1 MKRIER
7 IMFLL
12 FLIITL
18 NKCVQPPNIESFNQI
33 MDNIPELFS
42 LYSGNNLLLAGS
54 KKPDVNI
61 LIINSTATITY
72 YEDYQTL
79 EHQIILV
86 PQNLQ
91 ENKCSTGY
99 VFNIFDLNAI
109 KNDKTTKCEIIN
121 NSSKK
126 SCQALIEKKNNAI
139 EFSVYGNICKGDNII
154 INYKCDLSKIS
165 KEKLYKEELV
175 IIPIPANIGYPLYCS
190 YKYIIPEGYI
200 FLGTKFNR
208 LTLTKESE
216 NTYSYYG
223 SCKKDLKMD
232 KIRYSPENVSFK
244 AKWDLSLVYPPKFT
258 DDVKFVFPLVFIGG
272 KMNTN
277 NYQIFDFEGREYQNA
292 IYKKSDYNAEI
303 YYKKYYTQTTF
314 DNTEYISVR
323 VPAINKEK
331 VGVEINI
338 AFTNNLTADF
348 KLDDSK
354 YEINLSLI
362 DQEIIDKANE
372 IIKEKSDK
380 PDFYKIG
387 KFVNKYLSYD
397 NSSDIVKNLTLK
409 EIYDIKK
416 GKSYHYTLL
425 YNAMLNSIGIK
436 TFLVN
441 GWFLSALNLDEKKEH
456 FWTVALI
463 NDKWMEL
470 DATYG
475 FFEGVSAA
483 HIMFYLTNNI
493 FNTYIIFEPLG
504 KEKKEI
510 SSENLNSTTIFEKI
524 EIIKPKKKA
533 SLSKIIKI
541 LLFILLFIVIL
552 IICYCSYLLYLFC
565 RWQKQQFVEFH
576 EELKNVH

>member
-1 MKRIER
+1 M
-7 IMFLL
+7 
-12 FLIITL
+12 
-18 NKCVQPPNIESFNQI
+18 S
-33 MDNIPELFS
+33 
-42 LYSGNNLLLAGS
+42 
-54 KKPDVNI
+54 
-61 LIINSTATITY
+61 
-72 YEDYQTL
+72 
-79 EHQIILV
+79 
-86 PQNLQ
+86 
-91 ENKCSTGY
+91 
-99 VFNIFDLNAI
+99 
-109 KNDKTTKCEIIN
+109 
-121 NSSKK
+121 
-126 SCQALIEKKNNAI
+126 
-139 EFSVYGNICKGDNII
+139 
-154 INYKCDLSKIS
+154 
-165 KEKLYKEELV
+165 
-175 IIPIPANIGYPLYCS
+175 
-190 YKYIIPEGYI
+190 
-200 FLGTKFNR
+200 
-208 LTLTKESE
+208 
-216 NTYSYYG
+216 
-223 SCKKDLKMD
+223 
-232 KIRYSPENVSFK
+232 
-244 AKWDLSLVYPPKFT
+244 
-258 DDVKFVFPLVFIGG
+258 
-272 KMNTN
+272 TN

-323 VPAINKEK
+323 VPAVNKEK

-436 TFLVN
+436 TFLIK
-441 GWFLSALNLDEKKEH
+441 GWLLTALNLDEKKEH

-483 HIMFYLTNNI
+483 HIMYYFTNNI
-493 FNTYIIFEPLG
+493 FSRYIFIEPLG
-504 KEKKEI
+504 KEKDEI
-510 SSENLNSTTIFEKI
+510 SSENLGSTTNFEVI
-524 EIIKPKKKA
+524 EIIKPKKKGF
-533 SLSKIIKI
+533 SILKIFLLI
-541 LLFILLFIVIL
+541 LLIIAIAL
-552 IICYCSYLLYLFC
+552 IIVFSIY
-565 RWQKQQFVEFH
+565 
-576 EELKNVH
+576 